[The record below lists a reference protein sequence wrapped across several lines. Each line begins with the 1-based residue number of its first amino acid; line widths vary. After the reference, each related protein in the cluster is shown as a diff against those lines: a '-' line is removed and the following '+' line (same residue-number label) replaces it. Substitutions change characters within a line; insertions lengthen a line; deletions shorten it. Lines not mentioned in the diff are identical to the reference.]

1 MAPRSAV
8 VLAAA
13 ALSAAM
19 FAGADAQAVIPVRHA
34 LLRLPRAPR
43 GTQKLRA
50 SLRRPSAPR
59 KLLPATLRLRR

>member
-34 LLRLPRAPR
+34 RA
-43 GTQKLRA
+43 QLQRA
-50 SLRRPSAPR
+50 L
-59 KLLPATLRLRR
+59 

>member
-19 FAGADAQAVIPVRHA
+19 FAGADAQAFVPVRA
-34 LLRLPRAPR
+34 RF
-43 GTQKLRA
+43 TQERLRA
-50 SLRRPSAPR
+50 ARERCCSCKALH
-59 KLLPATLRLRR
+59 LG